1 MPNIPLPMS
10 VQAVGIVVR
19 PYRAVP
25 ITKEVDE
32 VTLVLSSDPPS
43 EVLTDRCGT
52 PSSLDAERVSLV
64 QRPWVK
70 DAKLAALTT
79 ILCLADRQ

>member
-64 QRPWVK
+64 QRPWVQNT
-70 DAKLAALTT
+70 KLSPVGAVLS
-79 ILCLADRQ
+79 LADRQ